1 MSAPI
6 VVMHR
11 PPLKRVD
18 FAIKPRAPEPEQAS
32 EATRALRELG
42 ERIENERIWGHVRRT
57 AEGCNPGSVT
67 E

>member
-1 MSAPI
+1 MN
-6 VVMHR
+6 VVEHR

-18 FAIKPRAPEPEQAS
+18 FSLKPRPIEPEQGT

-42 ERIENERIWGHVRRT
+42 ERIEQERLWRLVRQS
-57 AEGCNPGSVT
+57 AEGCNAGRV

>member
-1 MSAPI
+1 MTAPL
-6 VVMHR
+6 VVLHR

-18 FAIKPRAPEPEQAS
+18 FAIKPRAQEPETVS

-42 ERIENERIWGHVRRT
+42 ERIENERIWGHIRRT
-57 AEGCNPGSVT
+57 AEGCNPGAM